1 MLGEGPDRDD
11 GRTRVVIEGVEPKVD
26 GGRFAVKRIVGDRV
40 DVRADVFADGHDQV
54 AARVLH
60 LSPGDRDWRRVPMR
74 PLGNDRW
81 AATVVLE
88 AEGVHRFA
96 VEGWIDRFGTWQ
108 AALAKRVEAGQ
119 DVAVDLLIGAAL
131 VEEAAARAA
140 ESADGALLA
149 RAAAALRGDDREAAV
164 AAALG
169 PGLRVLVDAHAER
182 RFAARTDR
190 DYPIVVDRERAR
202 FGAWYERFPRSSAPQ
217 RGRHGTLRDLGRLL
231 PEIARMGFDVLYL
244 PPIHPIGRTNRKGA
258 NNAPEAGPGDPG
270 SPWAIGAAEGGHT
283 SVHPDLGTVE
293 DLAHLVESA
302 RTFGLEVAL
311 DLAIQ
316 CAPDHP
322 WVTQHPQWFRRR
334 PDGTVQH
341 AENPPKKYQ
350 DIVPLDFE
358 TEDWRSLWAA
368 LRDVVLFWV
377 ARGVRIFRVD
387 NPHTKPFAFWEWLI
401 GEVKGAHP
409 DVLFLSEAFTRPKVM
424 YRLAKLGFTQSYT
437 YFTWRTTKADLTQYL
452 TELTQ
457 GPVREFFRPSFW
469 PNTPDILPEHLQVGG
484 RPAFVARLVLA
495 ATLSSSY
502 GVYGPPFELCVADAL
517 PGREEYRDSE
527 KYEVRHWDWNAEGH
541 LRDLIAR
548 VNRIRR
554 ENPALQVTDNLAFV
568 DIDDDRLIAYTRTS
582 ADALNLLLVVVNLDP
597 DHTRS
602 GRVRVPLARLGIG
615 ASEPFLVE
623 ELLEGG
629 QQIWQGEANL
639 VELDPRATPARI
651 FRIARRLKRET
662 DFDYFYM

>member
-1 MLGEGPDRDD
+1 MLADGPERED
-11 GRTRVVIEGVEPKVD
+11 GRTRVVIEAVEPQVD
-26 GGRFAVKRIVGDRV
+26 GGRFAVKRIVGDEV
-40 DVRADVFADGHDQV
+40 EVRADVFADGHDQV
-54 AARVLH
+54 AAHVLH
-60 LSPGDRDWRRVPMR
+60 RGPGDREWRAVPMR

-81 AATVVLE
+81 AATLVMG

-96 VEGWIDRFGTWQ
+96 IEGWIDRFATWRS
-108 AALAKRVEAGQ
+108 ALGKRVEAGQ

-131 VEEAAARAA
+131 IEEAAARAA
-140 ESADGALLA
+140 ESADGAVLA
-149 RAAAALRGDDREAAV
+149 RAAAALRGADREAAV
-164 AAALG
+164 AAALDSG
-169 PGLRVLVDAHAER
+169 VEALVGMHAER
-182 RFAARTDR
+182 RFVTRTDR

-202 FGAWYERFPRSSAPQ
+202 FSAWYERFPRSSSPQ
-217 RGRHGTLRDLGRLL
+217 PGRHGTLRDLGRLV

-244 PPIHPIGRTNRKGA
+244 PPIHPIGRTHRKGA

-270 SPWAIGAAEGGHT
+270 SPWAIGAGEGGHT
-283 SVHPDLGTVE
+283 AIHPELGTME
-293 DLAHLVESA
+293 DFARLVESA
-302 RTFGLEVAL
+302 RAFGLEVAL
-311 DLAIQ
+311 DLALQ
-316 CAPDHP
+316 CSPDHP
-322 WVTQHPQWFRRR
+322 WVREHPQWFRHR
-334 PDGTVQH
+334 PDGTIQY

-350 DIVPLDFE
+350 DIYPIDFE

-401 GEVKGAHP
+401 GEVKAAHP

-437 YFTWRTTKADLTQYL
+437 YFTWRTTKAELTQYL

-457 GPVREFFRPSFW
+457 SPVREFFRPNFW

-495 ATLSSSY
+495 ATMSSSY
-502 GVYGPPFELCVADAL
+502 GIYGPPFELCVADAL

-527 KYEVRHWDWNAEGH
+527 KYQIRHWDWNAPGH

-554 ENPALQVTDNLAFV
+554 ENPALKATDNLAFV
-568 DIDDDRLIAYTRTS
+568 DVDDDRLVAYLKAS
-582 ADALNLLLVVVNLDP
+582 ADGGNVLLVVVSLDP
-597 DHTRS
+597 DHRRS
-602 GRVRVPLARLGIG
+602 GRVRLPLARLGLG
-615 ASEPFLVE
+615 PSEPFLVE
-623 ELLEGG
+623 ELLEGD

-639 VELDPRATPARI
+639 VEIDPRAMPARI
-651 FRIARRLKRET
+651 FRIARRLRRET